1 MAGIVEGGSYA
12 GREGFEAFLVGL
24 GDTWDG
30 FRVLADECRAVGDRV
45 LVLCRIAGRAR
56 SSGVEVEGLGAMVFE
71 FRAGKI
77 SRARD
82 FLDRSEALQAAR
94 LAE

>member
-1 MAGIVEGGSYA
+1 
-12 GREGFEAFLVGL
+12 
-24 GDTWDG
+24 
-30 FRVLADECRAVGDRV
+30 
-45 LVLCRIAGRAR
+45 
-56 SSGVEVEGLGAMVFE
+56 MVFE